1 MDIGKPAHRL
11 PTLIFANMLNITL
24 DKVYETVSLKV
35 FRMVFTDIK
44 EDVQVRTNTGK
55 NNINGH
61 R

>member
-1 MDIGKPAHRL
+1 
-11 PTLIFANMLNITL
+11 MLNITL

-35 FRMVFTDIK
+35 FRAAFTDIK
-44 EDVQVRTNTGK
+44 EDVQVRTNTVK

>member
-1 MDIGKPAHRL
+1 MDIGKHADRL

-35 FRMVFTDIK
+35 FRAAFTDIK
-44 EDVQVRTNTGK
+44 EDVQVRTNTVK

>member
-1 MDIGKPAHRL
+1 MGIGKPAHRL
-11 PTLIFANMLNITL
+11 PSLIFANMLNITL

-44 EDVQVRTNTGK
+44 EDVQARTTTLK

>member
-1 MDIGKPAHRL
+1 MDVGKHADRL

-24 DKVYETVSLKV
+24 DKVYETVSLKI
-35 FRMVFTDIK
+35 FRVAFTNIK
-44 EDVQVRTNTGK
+44 EDVQVRTTTLK